1 MPLFRYQC
9 EQCKEVT
16 RKLLPTRPTLG
27 PCHCGGKLS
36 FSTDTQ
42 AMVKETLDNGVM
54 PRKVERLK
62 DIEEMV
68 QERGQEKKDPGLV

>member
-1 MPLFRYQC
+1 
-9 EQCKEVT
+9 
-16 RKLLPTRPTLG
+16 
-27 PCHCGGKLS
+27 
-36 FSTDTQ
+36 
-42 AMVKETLDNGVM
+42 MVKETLDNGVM